1 MYYLKWESMEL
12 IQIIYQV
19 LIFTFGLFVL
29 VTIISFFLFKKKKE
43 NSRPVYEL
51 ETDNNAG
58 VTEEKYYIGAI
69 ETKQDKYYQS
79 IILPNNNP
87 PKKEVGVIFE
97 SLNETNYD
105 LKITNIKRGNRRY
118 TIMNN
123 EIKNNR
129 AANYY

>member
-58 VTEEKYYIGAI
+58 VTEEKYYIRAI
-69 ETKQDKYYQS
+69 ETNQDKYYQS
-79 IILPNNNP
+79 IILPINNS
-87 PKKEVGVIFE
+87 PKKEVGVISE

-105 LKITNIKRGNRRY
+105 LKITNIKRNKQRY